1 MPTAAKL
8 VAALAVALVGALAA
22 RAYAPHLP
30 GETVPGLF
38 LPICAGLGAL
48 TGWRVVGPA
57 VGRGWQF
64 AAATGLRGVF
74 VLLLLALALFSVR
87 EMLLRAMD
95 LRYRGVMDA
104 LLGVFD
110 IAWHYMIEMA
120 DPLFAGTVVLGGVL
134 AGCLAEWAARRWK

>member
-22 RAYAPHLP
+22 LAFTPHLP
-30 GETVPGLF
+30 GETVPSLF
-38 LPICAGLGAL
+38 VPICAGLGAL
-48 TGWRVVGPA
+48 TGWRVVGPLA
-57 VGRGWQF
+57 GRGWQF

-110 IAWHYMIEMA
+110 IAWHHMLDMA
-120 DPLFAGTVVLGGVL
+120 DPLFAGTVVLGGLL
-134 AGCLAEWAARRWK
+134 AGFLAEWAARRWK